1 MADWLKVL
9 AAVPLFSFLR
19 PNELAAVQALM
30 VESTHQKGDVICR
43 AGDEGDK
50 FYIVVSGE
58 LEVWAVG
65 EERRG
70 TALPRP
76 IERRSSESPG
86 RQHLTGTLKRGD
98 CFGEMALLQGGKR
111 SATVIVK
118 RRADLISL
126 DKASFDS
133 LLRKDPQTL
142 EYFTRV
148 LSRRLASVS
157 RGEAVRGGTMTISI
171 SGPRVLKG
179 KSLVARGLAA
189 ALHDLTG
196 SEVLLVTVVPGHKA
210 PEGAVAQL
218 LSDEFEPEGESVNAA
233 CKSNG
238 SGFSV
243 LDVPVRMDRD
253 AAFYVER
260 SSNLIAKV
268 SERFRF
274 VVFDLGSEPRELAE
288 SASGFSDVLIDI
300 VQQRQETPVQQT
312 GDHTPRFQVINLFNP
327 HSRPIPI
334 NHCEPFVIPDD
345 PALSKGDALE
355 YLRSNRHGPAALP
368 IHRLARKLIGAT
380 VGVALGGGAAFGIAH
395 LGVLAVLE
403 QNNIPIDILAGC
415 SQGSII
421 GAGYAAGIGIDEMI
435 DIAHRLGKKRNF
447 LLAIDPTLTRP
458 GILAGNRFTEI
469 FTPLLRG
476 RERFENALIPY
487 RTVATDIETGERV
500 EIGEGQLTDAFRAS
514 SSVPMVFA
522 PYTIGERVL
531 VDGGISDPVPAEVVR
546 NMGADICIAVNV
558 VPPLKKGLENE
569 ISRAFRLFNR
579 LNPLS
584 YLADSRTQPN
594 LFDIIMNSM
603 QTLQYELGN
612 FKAISANV
620 LINPDLADFTWIEYY
635 RSDELINR
643 GREAAEHALEAIRHT
658 YHEKLAP
665 FQTQTDN

>member
-19 PNELAAVQALM
+19 PNELAAVHALM
-30 VESTHQKGDVICR
+30 VETTHQKGDVICR

-50 FYIVVSGE
+50 FYIVVSGQ

-65 EERRG
+65 EERRE
-70 TALPRP
+70 TALPHP

-86 RQHLTGTLKRGD
+86 RQRLTGTLKRGD
-98 CFGEMALLQGGKR
+98 CFGEMALLEGGKR

-118 RRADLISL
+118 RQADLISL

-133 LLRKDPQTL
+133 LFVKDPRTL
-142 EYFTRV
+142 QYFARV
-148 LSRRLASVS
+148 LSKRLASAS
-157 RGEAVRGGTMTISI
+157 KGEAVLGGTMTISI
-171 SGPRVLKG
+171 SGPHGLKG
-179 KSLVARGLAA
+179 KSLVASGVAA
-189 ALHDLTG
+189 VLHDLTG
-196 SEVLLVTVVPGHKA
+196 SEVLLIRAVPGHIA

-218 LSDEFEPEGESVNAA
+218 LSDEFEPAGESVRAA
-233 CKSNG
+233 CKSDR
-238 SGFSV
+238 SGLSV

-274 VVFDLGSEPRELAE
+274 VVFDLGSEPRALVE
-288 SASGFSDVLIDI
+288 SASGFSDALIDI
-300 VQQRQETPVQQT
+300 VEQRQETPVRQT

-327 HSRPIPI
+327 HSYPIPI
-334 NHCEPFVIPDD
+334 NHCQPFVIPKD
-345 PALSKGDALE
+345 PALSKGDALG

-368 IHRLARKLIGAT
+368 IRRLARKLIGAT

-403 QNNIPIDILAGC
+403 QNDIPIDILAGC

-447 LLAIDPTLTRP
+447 LLALDPTLSQP
-458 GILAGNRFTEI
+458 GILAGNRFTDI

-476 RERFENALIPY
+476 NGRFENALIPY
-487 RTVATDIETGERV
+487 RIVATDIENGERV
-500 EIGEGQLTDAFRAS
+500 ELGEGQLTDAFRAS

-522 PYTIGERVL
+522 PYKIGERVL

-569 ISRAFRLFNR
+569 VSRTFRLCNR
-579 LNPLS
+579 FNPLS
-584 YLADSRTQPN
+584 YLGDSRTLPN

-612 FKAISANV
+612 FTAISANV

-635 RSDELINR
+635 RSDELIQR
-643 GREAAEHALEAIRHT
+643 GREAAEHALAAIRHT
-658 YHEKLAP
+658 YDEKLAP
-665 FQTQTDN
+665 FQKQTDH